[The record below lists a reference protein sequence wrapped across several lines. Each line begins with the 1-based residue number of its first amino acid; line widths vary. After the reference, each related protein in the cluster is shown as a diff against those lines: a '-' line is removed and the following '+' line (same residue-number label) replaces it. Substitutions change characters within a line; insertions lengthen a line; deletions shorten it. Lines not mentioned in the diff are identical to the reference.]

1 MEEFLTHF
9 GYWGIFLV
17 LAASGA
23 GLPFPEDI
31 PLIFGGYLCA
41 TGLASLEVMIPFT
54 FFTVL
59 GADTLLYFI
68 GRKYGRHVQKLPLFR
83 RFLTPQRLAAAE
95 MAFHTHGGKTLFTS
109 RFVPGVRAA
118 VFFTAGVFKIPTW
131 KFLLFDGAAALLSV
145 PLLVMVGYWFSS
157 HIDKVKD
164 AAFTTQLCI
173 GLIIATAILLLLV
186 RKRRNKKALESKM
199 LAMKNDGSSATA
211 DTSSTDPAIQK

>member
-41 TGLASLEVMIPFT
+41 RGMASLEIMIPFT
-54 FFTVL
+54 FVTVL
-59 GADTLLYFI
+59 GADTLLYLI
-68 GRKYGRHVQKLPLFR
+68 GRKYGRHVTKLPLFR

-118 VFFTAGVFKIPTW
+118 VFFTAGVFKIPAW

-145 PLLVMVGYWFSS
+145 PLLVLVGYYGAD

-173 GLIIATAILLLLV
+173 GLVIVTLIVLLYL
-186 RKRRNKKALESKM
+186 RKRRNKKAMAAQFAKVDNQTPAE
-199 LAMKNDGSSATA
+199 
-211 DTSSTDPAIQK
+211 TD

>member
-31 PLIFGGYLCA
+31 PLIFGGYLCG
-41 TGLASLEVMIPFT
+41 TGTASLHVMIPFT

-68 GRKYGRHVQKLPLFR
+68 GRRYGRHVTKMPFFR

-95 MAFHTHGGKTLFTS
+95 MAFHKHGGKTLFTS

-145 PLLVMVGYWFSS
+145 PLLVMLGYWFSS

-173 GLIIATAILLLLV
+173 GLVIVTIVLLLIV
-186 RKRRNKKALESKM
+186 RKRRNKKAMAANLE
-199 LAMKNDGSSATA
+199 AAE
-211 DTSSTDPAIQK
+211 IQKNVRPAASNTNDVSAS

>member
-1 MEEFLTHF
+1 MEDFLTHF

-31 PLIFGGYLCA
+31 PLLFGGYLCA

-54 FFTVL
+54 FVTVL
-59 GADTLLYFI
+59 GADTLLFLI
-68 GRKYGRHVQKLPLFR
+68 GRKYGRHVTKMPLFR
-83 RFLTPQRLAAAE
+83 RFLTPQRLASAE

-145 PLLVMVGYWFSS
+145 PLLVMIGYWGAS
-157 HIDKVKD
+157 HLDKVKD

-173 GLIIATAILLLLV
+173 GVVIATIVLLV
-186 RKRRNKKALESKM
+186 FLRKRRNQKLLDAQLAAVKKDEPAKPADKIALPE
-199 LAMKNDGSSATA
+199 AAE
-211 DTSSTDPAIQK
+211 